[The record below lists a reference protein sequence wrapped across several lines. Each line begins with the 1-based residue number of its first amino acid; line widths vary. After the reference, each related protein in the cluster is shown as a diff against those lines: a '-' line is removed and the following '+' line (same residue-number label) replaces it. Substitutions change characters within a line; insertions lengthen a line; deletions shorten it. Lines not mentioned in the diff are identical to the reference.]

1 MAIPESPVI
10 APVRLADG
18 LWGLTGAHVPWRM
31 GVPVPLR
38 SVVAVLPSGE
48 VWVHAPGPLTYDLR
62 TWLAGLGPV
71 AHIVRPYAP
80 TLAWLDDWRAA
91 FPAARLWHGP
101 EMRTASWARHIKPLI
116 LEGSQTEAV
125 FLHHASRSVI
135 LSRLMMAV
143 ETEHLPVWARPLIW
157 LAGLDDSDGKPPMAL
172 APRLG
177 GRRAVGDVIEQVLDW
192 GPERLILTHGRC
204 YGIDAG
210 GEMTR
215 AFRRLMRARLW
226 DRALEESKRG

>member
-1 MAIPESPVI
+1 MALTDPVVI
-10 APVRLADG
+10 APARLAEG
-18 LWGLTGAHVPWRM
+18 LWELTGAHVPWRM

-48 VWVHAPGPLTYDLR
+48 LWVHAPGPLTPDLQD
-62 TWLAGLGPV
+62 WLAGQGPV
-71 AHIVRPYAP
+71 AHIILPHAP
-80 TLAWLDDWRAA
+80 ELAWLDAWRSA
-91 FPAARLWHGP
+91 FPAARLWRGP

-116 LEGSQTEAV
+116 LEGTQTEAL
-125 FLHHASRSVI
+125 FLHQASRSVI

-143 ETEHLPVWARPLIW
+143 ETAPLPAWARPLIW
-157 LAGLDDSDGKPPMAL
+157 LAGLDDSDGKPPIGL
-172 APRLG
+172 APRVG
-177 GRRAVGDVIEQVLDW
+177 GRRAVGDVIEHVLDW

-215 AFRRLMRARLW
+215 AFRRLMRDRLW
-226 DRALEESKRG
+226 ERAIEEGKRG